1 MVSTVLPAGIM
12 FTETMRGH
20 VSMSGVDDYAAA
32 EARGIADGTT
42 FEFTVTVTSDNLD
55 DMLKNPDHQARIDGS
70 ISCPSLSAGPL
81 QVTNGIF
88 KLLVHDPSR
97 VNARLMTY
105 VMIGV
110 AGDNTRYRID
120 GFKVIQDDKH
130 LEIWDDTTTLFT
142 TVTDV
147 NGATEQV
154 IGKGILHILPADFLK
169 QMTTMQVTGA
179 ATPLD
184 SLRGMVA
191 FGRFFAGA
199 LFDTYGGVFVRS
211 NELQPDSEPR
221 QRRPLKMSAPDVY
234 FFETGDG
241 VELRLTRYQGGTKG
255 PVMLAPGFGTSTLAF
270 SIDTVDTNLP
280 EALFAAGYD
289 VWLFDYRAS
298 PELPSSRTQFTL
310 DDIAKHD
317 YPAAVAKVQEIANV
331 PTVQVMAH
339 CVGSM
344 TLLMSLLSG
353 LQGVR
358 SAVCSAL
365 TFYPISPLANRVRA
379 NLDLGKL
386 LTAAHVETL
395 TTDFDSQKLQDRLVD
410 AVLKTFPSP
419 EQCTSAVCRRILGI
433 YVEVYKHAMLN
444 DATHHAIH
452 QMFGVANVSTFNHL
466 AAMVRAEKI
475 VDRNGDDTYLTPEN
489 LKRLTLPITFLHG
502 TENNLFLPEGSLK
515 TLKTL
520 AQANDA
526 LLYDRIEFPNYAH
539 MDCYMGRDAS
549 RDIFPTIVSALDR
562 HNESAVGV

>member
-1 MVSTVLPAGIM
+1 VPTGIR

-20 VSMSGVDDYAAA
+20 FSTAVLDDYARA
-32 EARGIADGTT
+32 EQRGIADVSALD
-42 FEFTVTVTSDNLD
+42 FTVTVSSDNLD
-55 DMLKNPDHQARIDGS
+55 DMLSNAAHAARIDGT
-70 ISCPSLSAGPL
+70 ISCPTLSPQPL
-81 QVTNGIF
+81 QVTGGTFN
-88 KLLVHDPSR
+88 LLVKDPTR
-97 VNARLMTY
+97 VNARLMAY
-105 VMIGV
+105 RMIGV
-110 AGDNTRYRID
+110 AADGKRYRVD

-154 IGKGILHILPADFLK
+154 IGKGILHILPADFMK

-184 SLRGMVA
+184 GLRGMAA

-211 NELQPDSEPR
+211 NELQPDSQPR
-221 QRRPLKMSAPDVY
+221 QRRPLKMSAPDVL
-234 FFETGDG
+234 FFKTGDG
-241 VELRLTRYQGGTKG
+241 VELRLTRYNGGTKG

-298 PELPSSRTQFTL
+298 PDLASSHTQFTL
-310 DDIAKHD
+310 DDIAKQD
-317 YPAAVAKVQEIANV
+317 YPAAVAKVREIA
-331 PTVQVMAH
+331 PAPSVQVMAH

-365 TFYPISPLANRVRA
+365 TFYPISPMANRIRA

-410 AVLKTFPSP
+410 SVLKTFPSP

-433 YVEVYKHAMLN
+433 YGEVYKHAMLN
-444 DATHHAIH
+444 DATHNAIH
-452 QMFGVANVSTFNHL
+452 EMFGVANVSTFNHL

-475 VDRNGDDTYLTPEN
+475 VDKNGDDTYLTPEN

-502 TENNLFLPEGSLK
+502 AENNLFLPEGSLK

-520 AQANDA
+520 TQANDA

-549 RDIFPTIVSALDR
+549 KDIFPTIVAALDR
-562 HNESAVGV
+562 HNAAPAGV

>member
-1 MVSTVLPAGIM
+1 MPTGIR

-20 VSMSGVDDYAAA
+20 FSTDVLDDYGRA
-32 EARGIADGTT
+32 EQRGIADGSTLD
-42 FEFTVTVTSDNLD
+42 FTVTVSSDNLD
-55 DMLKNPDHQARIDGS
+55 DMLSNPAHAARIDGT
-70 ISCPSLSAGPL
+70 IACPALSPQPL
-81 QVTNGIF
+81 QVSGGTF
-88 KLLVHDPSR
+88 HLLVKDPTR

-105 VMIGV
+105 RMIGV
-110 AGDNTRYRID
+110 AADGKRYRVD
-120 GFKVIQDDKH
+120 GFKVIQDDRH

-147 NGATEQV
+147 NGAAETV
-154 IGKGILHILPADFLK
+154 IGKGILHILPADFMK
-169 QMTTMQVTGA
+169 QMTTMEVTGA

-184 SLRGMVA
+184 ALRGMVA
-191 FGRFFAGA
+191 FGSFFAGA
-199 LFDTYGGVFVRS
+199 LFDTYGGVLVRS
-211 NELQPDSEPR
+211 NELQPDGQPR
-221 QRRPLKMSAPDVY
+221 QRRPLKMSAPEVH
-234 FFETGDG
+234 FFATADG
-241 VELRLTRYQGGTKG
+241 VELRLTRYKGGAKG

-298 PELPSSRTQFTL
+298 PDLASSRTQFTL
-310 DDIAKHD
+310 DEIAKQD
-317 YPAAVAKVQEIANV
+317 YPAAVAKVREIAQV

-365 TFYPISPLANRVRA
+365 TFFPISPMANRIRA

-410 AVLKTFPSP
+410 MVLKTFPSP

-433 YVEVYKHAMLN
+433 YGEVYKHAMLN
-444 DATHHAIH
+444 DATHNAIH
-452 QMFGVANVSTFNHL
+452 EMFGVANVSTFNHL

-475 VDRNGDDTYLTPEN
+475 VDKNGDDTYLTPEN

-502 TENNLFLPEGSLK
+502 AENNLFLPEGSLK